1 MEEHFCFLLV
11 SIGFLHCMTVHI
23 RVGNILYLYIIS
35 IKYIRKESC
44 FLLVRVEGIMINIQ
58 YCMILLIVVC
68 GRGSSLRKVR
78 KKSSLASLSNI
89 FKPHMMYSIFQIMVH
104 VLAAINTGAYFIKNR
119 LKIDIFFL
127 HYLECASSCCTFL
140 LCLLRLF
147 LKYINNFS

>member
-1 MEEHFCFLLV
+1 
-11 SIGFLHCMTVHI
+11 
-23 RVGNILYLYIIS
+23 
-35 IKYIRKESC
+35 
-44 FLLVRVEGIMINIQ
+44 
-58 YCMILLIVVC
+58 
-68 GRGSSLRKVR
+68 
-78 KKSSLASLSNI
+78 
-89 FKPHMMYSIFQIMVH
+89 MVH

>member
-44 FLLVRVEGIMINIQ
+44 FFACTSRGHYDKHTVLYDTTHRSVRAGELPQ
-58 YCMILLIVVC
+58 E
-68 GRGSSLRKVR
+68 SS